1 MLFESMIKSSQDS
14 TVLLLL
20 LFLIPKKDLALESF
34 MNMITKQRGAP
45 SIPLANL
52 ISSKPKLMTAR
63 RLLVTNNALNL
74 LKVRLYLSLL
84 IQVWNI
90 SIPFTHPLTLIDS
103 YSHVVFVPPQ
113 EWDPILFLILLLTLE
128 IIAFFATNTNRIFR
142 Y

>member
-20 LFLIPKKDLALESF
+20 LFLIPKKDLALASF

-52 ISSKPKLMTAR
+52 SSSKPKLMTAR

-84 IQVWNI
+84 IQVWNM

-103 YSHVVFVPPQ
+103 YSHVVFVSPQ

-128 IIAFFATNTNRIFR
+128 IITFFATNTNRIFR